1 MKRLFACAVVV
12 VLVGSLA
19 ALGLAAYPDRPVKLI
34 VPWAAGGD
42 TDNIFRPFTPAFQ
55 KALGATVVIANVTGA
70 SGTVGAR
77 EAKNSP
83 PDGYTVYAIHD
94 YIHSTY
100 YTGVS
105 DVNYT
110 DFEPIC
116 LITSTPSILTA
127 SPKTKW
133 TSWQELLND
142 LKARPGQITVGA
154 TLGSTS
160 HFFPA
165 LVEKEAKIKFKY
177 VSYEGLAPRM
187 NAILGGHIDLTDG
200 NLTQR
205 GKVEAGQLK
214 FIAIATEKRNPEIP
228 NIPTLKELGINVVFA
243 VERGIV
249 APKGTP
255 ADILAKLETACAQA
269 TKDPAFAESMK
280 KQGTEVRYLDRKAYA
295 DFFKMNDAL
304 NKELARDLG
313 LLKR

>member
-1 MKRLFACAVVV
+1 MKRLLTSALVVA
-12 VLVGSLA
+12 LVGSLA

-116 LITSTPSILTA
+116 LMTSTPSILTA

-214 FIAIATEKRNPEIP
+214 FIAIATEKRNPGIP

-255 ADILAKLETACAQA
+255 ADILAKLEAACAQA

-295 DFFKMNDAL
+295 EFFKKNDAL
-304 NKELARDLG
+304 NKDLARDLG

>member
-1 MKRLFACAVVV
+1 MKRLLTSALVV

-214 FIAIATEKRNPEIP
+214 FIAIATEKRNPGIP

>member
-1 MKRLFACAVVV
+1 MKRLLTSALVVA
-12 VLVGSLA
+12 LVGSLA

-214 FIAIATEKRNPEIP
+214 FIAIATEKRNPGIP

>member
-1 MKRLFACAVVV
+1 MKKTL
-12 VLVGSLA
+12 VLLLALVLAGSA
-19 ALGLAAYPDRPVKLI
+19 ASLVLAAYPDRPVKLI

-42 TDNIFRPFTPAFQ
+42 TDNIFRPFGPALQ
-55 KALGATVVIANVTGA
+55 KHLGATVVIANVTGA

-165 LVEKEAKIKFKY
+165 LIEKDAKIKFKY

-214 FIAIATEKRNPEIP
+214 FIAIATEKRNPGIP